1 MIEVPGTQGDLV
13 LQATLL
19 GAKRPS
25 HMSCAFLENI
35 ASITAVDLI
44 QQKKLDSWNFYDSNL
59 MEARFDSLLFY

>member
-1 MIEVPGTQGDLV
+1 MIEVPGTQGDLE

-25 HMSCAFLENI
+25 HVSRAFLENI

-44 QQKKLDSWNFYDSNL
+44 QQKKLDPRIFMTL
-59 MEARFDSLLFY
+59 I